1 MIAVIVVACVLFL
14 AAVAALLWLIRR
26 MRKSK
31 QDAATAGGEQRTL
44 IITDIKHADTAT
56 NSPGDSPAT
65 TRPFSGSL
73 TNASTLGADNRD
85 IVSISSSTP
94 MIAHGGSQRGFS
106 SIRGI
111 NDPEKSPTA
120 AHHIMQQQEARQS
133 SSILS
138 STDALMI
145 ADTFRQFMRKPE
157 WNEHHEE
164 EEDIEAGLESDDRP
178 RPSPQQQQQQQQEQQ
193 QPSEQL
199 MREQIANE
207 GVTVQ
212 QVHTRSQTPP
222 S

>member
-1 MIAVIVVACVLFL
+1 MIAVIVVACVVFL
-14 AAVAALLWLIRR
+14 AAVAALLWLLRR
-26 MRKSK
+26 MRKNR
-31 QDAATAGGEQRTL
+31 QDAAAAGGEQRTL
-44 IITDIKHADTAT
+44 IVTDIKNADTAT

-85 IVSISSSTP
+85 MASISSSTP
-94 MIAHGGSQRGFS
+94 IIAHGGSQRGFS
-106 SIRGI
+106 TIRGM
-111 NDPEKSPTA
+111 NDMEKSPTA
-120 AHHIMQQQEARQS
+120 AQHIMQQQEARQS

-178 RPSPQQQQQQQQEQQ
+178 RPQQQQQQ

-207 GVTVQ
+207 GATVQ
-212 QVHTRSQTPP
+212 QVPTRSKTPP